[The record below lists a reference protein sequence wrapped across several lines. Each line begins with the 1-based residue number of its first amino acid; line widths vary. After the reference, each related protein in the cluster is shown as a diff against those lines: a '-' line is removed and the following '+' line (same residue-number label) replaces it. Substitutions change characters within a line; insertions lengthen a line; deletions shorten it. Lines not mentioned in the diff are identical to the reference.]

1 MESLKKI
8 LITDLS
14 FWGGH
19 HETYFMEIL
28 LTLKENYIVYACCVE
43 NEKLRS
49 NIQENNL
56 ERCHVVDLNLT
67 ILDKLILKLLKGLDR
82 AFNIIS
88 KLKDHPIKFASLF
101 HLIATQRLLS
111 DLGEDIPVF
120 FANTDSAMP
129 AVPPQISRFF
139 MPSRWVGLHVLPSY
153 HSQVAFGR
161 KKSRVRFYAE
171 KNFALN
177 SCRGILVLHPL
188 YQRFFQRRMKEINCL
203 YLPEI
208 IGIDSRKK
216 DSINL
221 EIIEK
226 IKNRSTEKT
235 IISILGNLTRKK
247 NIILLLKSFL
257 YLDKTRYFLLILG
270 GLRREQYTEQELSI
284 IEDYQE
290 NINYQNAYIKTDY
303 FIKNETEFNE
313 LIKLSDIVFLH
324 YQDHPYSSH
333 ILTRSMAQRK
343 PVIVNKGFL
352 MEKIVNHYN
361 WPVATNSN
369 PREIAKAIESINYSN
384 QIADNQ
390 YRSFIEN
397 HSCKNI
403 RNQINKICP
412 LLYYS
417 DSLCYL

>member
-1 MESLKKI
+1 MESSKKI

-28 LTLKENYIVYACCVE
+28 SILRKNYIVYACCVE
-43 NEKLRS
+43 NEKLRT

-56 ERCHVVDLNLT
+56 EGCHVIDLNLT
-67 ILDKLILKLLKGLDR
+67 LLDKLILRLLKGIDNGL
-82 AFNIIS
+82 NIIP
-88 KLKDHPIKFASLF
+88 KLNDNPMKFTSLF

-111 DLGEDIPVF
+111 DIGENIPVF

-129 AVPPQISRFF
+129 SVPPAISRFF
-139 MPSRWVGLHVLPSY
+139 MPSQWVGLHVLPSY
-153 HSQVAFGR
+153 HSQIAFGR

-171 KNFALN
+171 KNFSLN
-177 SCRGILVLHPL
+177 SCRGILVLHPI
-188 YQRFFQRRMKEINCL
+188 YQRFFEKRMKDINCL

-221 EIIEK
+221 EFIEK
-226 IKNRSTEKT
+226 IQNRSAGKT

-247 NIILLLKSFL
+247 NVILLLKSFL
-257 YLDKTRYFLLILG
+257 HLNWDQYFLFILG
-270 GLRREQYTEQELSI
+270 CLKKEQYTEQELNF
-284 IEDYQE
+284 IEKYQAKF
-290 NINYQNAYIKTDY
+290 QDKNAYIKTNY
-303 FIKNETEFNE
+303 FIRNETEFDK
-313 LIKLSDIVFLH
+313 IIQLSDIVFLH

-384 QIADNQ
+384 QISENQ
-390 YRSFIEN
+390 YRSFIED
-397 HSCKNI
+397 HSSKEI
-403 RNQINKICP
+403 KSKINQVCQFLNK
-412 LLYYS
+412 
-417 DSLCYL
+417 